1 MSDEPALLIGMD
13 VLGLLDTL
21 IIDYRRK
28 ELQVK
33 LPPG

>member
-1 MSDEPALLIGMD
+1 MD

-33 LPPG
+33 LRRS